1 MRHYKTQ
8 LIFCSF
14 CFLKPKDTIA
24 DQSISTFLKCQLC
37 IYATHK
43 STNKQ
48 TIQNYG
54 GSADLILQP
63 CILCCLWDA
72 SPSNWAIYRTDLAPT
87 IVLKYIS
94 LSWRDGTVG
103 FGGSTFKEAIEK
115 CLSMDQHS
123 GTIVFQQFSTR
134 KSLRPMINSENFS
147 FSQKLSK
154 KKILFLVM
162 AGVLWV
168 GDMCEICINSVAQFR
183 TWRWKSSAN

>member
-1 MRHYKTQ
+1 MLPCATKIQIMFSKLWSKCWFNSTTLYSLLSVGRKP
-8 LIFCSF
+8 
-14 CFLKPKDTIA
+14 LKLSD
-24 DQSISTFLKCQLC
+24 ISL
-37 IYATHK
+37 
-43 STNKQ
+43 
-48 TIQNYG
+48 
-54 GSADLILQP
+54 
-63 CILCCLWDA
+63 
-72 SPSNWAIYRTDLAPT
+72 TDLAPT

-162 AGVLWV
+162 AGVRWV

-183 TWRWKSSAN
+183 TWRWKSSAK

>member
-1 MRHYKTQ
+1 MSGLNHVKWKIWNKFGNMISINWHFSSLCYHAPLKYKYFFQ
-8 LIFCSF
+8 
-14 CFLKPKDTIA
+14 K
-24 DQSISTFLKCQLC
+24 
-37 IYATHK
+37 YW
-43 STNKQ
+43 
-48 TIQNYG
+48 

-147 FSQKLSK
+147 FPQKLSERK
-154 KKILFLVM
+154 YCFLSWQACV
-162 AGVLWV
+162 GWV
-168 GDMCEICINSVAQFR
+168 TCV
-183 TWRWKSSAN
+183 KYV